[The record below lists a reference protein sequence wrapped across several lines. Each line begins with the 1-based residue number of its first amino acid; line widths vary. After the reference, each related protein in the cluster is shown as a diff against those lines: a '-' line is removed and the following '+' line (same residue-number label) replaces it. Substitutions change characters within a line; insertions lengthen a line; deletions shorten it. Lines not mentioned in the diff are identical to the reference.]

1 MRNYKKSL
9 HGKLIQKSVNAQKAL
24 LKKAVNIL
32 KPGGEIVYSTCSI
45 LREENE
51 EIIEPFLKQKILE
64 IFPIELDNKDMLP
77 LLPVDIQ
84 GTLGI
89 LPNELYE
96 GFFVAKMKKR

>member
-1 MRNYKKSL
+1 
-9 HGKLIQKSVNAQKAL
+9 
-24 LKKAVNIL
+24 
-32 KPGGEIVYSTCSI
+32 
-45 LREENE
+45 
-51 EIIEPFLKQKILE
+51 
-64 IFPIELDNKDMLP
+64 MLP